1 MLDIYALNLLFY
13 AIEKQRRSGPLL
25 TWRVRLTGLISAEL
39 VCCITRGP
47 FSSVLLLCYLLEVH
61 NY

>member
-1 MLDIYALNLLFY
+1 MYAVYLLFY

-25 TWRVRLTGLISAEL
+25 TWRVRLTGLIWRNWFVAY
-39 VCCITRGP
+39 CGP
-47 FSSVLLLCYLLEVH
+47 FSSVLFYVTLLEVY